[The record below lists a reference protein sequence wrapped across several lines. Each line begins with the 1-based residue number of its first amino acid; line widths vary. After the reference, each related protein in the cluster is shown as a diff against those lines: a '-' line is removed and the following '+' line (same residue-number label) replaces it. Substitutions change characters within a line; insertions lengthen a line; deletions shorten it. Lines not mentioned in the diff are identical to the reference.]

1 MSETATKRIAL
12 TTLSAPAK
20 KENKEKD
27 KQHESSKAASGRQP
41 ELKTHRF
48 VLTLPDST
56 EESCPEF
63 NFADLLSSVSVSA
76 LPFSFTTWTPV
87 RHCKQTV
94 SLVSLCAFSHWLIS
108 RSQHQIIS

>member
-63 NFADLLSSVSVSA
+63 NFADLLSSVSVSV
-76 LPFSFTTWTPV
+76 LY
-87 RHCKQTV
+87 H
-94 SLVSLCAFSHWLIS
+94 S
-108 RSQHQIIS
+108 RSQHGHPYDMANKQFLWFLFVPSLIGLYQGHNT